1 MSDLFIDEENKVIK
15 LGLVRRIMPN
25 PYGRFNILAIG
36 IALLIS
42 PILGQSTEL
51 QEKLMKPHILPD
63 PIPREWVYLSQI
75 AIGDTLVESVPDTIA
90 ILVNGPVELEPLRYQ
105 RHLGYSISDTS
116 QQILGQAWK
125 VWFPSRPYER
135 ILFETGDGLFIAF
148 GNTMDSSIKFLTSDP
163 HVGQVWGASMDTWFQ
178 IVNIDSQSFGD
189 KKYKVVEVCRSG
201 PGQTS
206 YRERYKWAI
215 GLGLLHWT
223 EPAMTFHPEEGL
235 IRDPIREVRYSLFA
249 MVPQFRP

>member
-1 MSDLFIDEENKVIK
+1 
-15 LGLVRRIMPN
+15 MPN

-51 QEKLMKPHILPD
+51 QKKLMKPHILPD

-75 AIGDTLVESVPDTIA
+75 AIGDTLVESVPDTVG
-90 ILVNGPVELEPLRYQ
+90 ILVDGPVELEPLRYQ

-135 ILFETGDGLFIAF
+135 TLFETRDGLFFTF
-148 GNTMDSSIKFLTSDP
+148 GNRLDSSIKFLTSDP
-163 HVGQVWGASMDTWFQ
+163 QEGQVWGMSIDSWFQ
-178 IVNIDSQSFGD
+178 IVKIDSQSFGD
-189 KKYKVVEVCRSG
+189 NKYKVIEFWLRSL
-201 PGQTS
+201 GQTS
-206 YRERYKWAI
+206 YQQRYKWAI
-215 GLGLLHWT
+215 GLGLLFWT
-223 EPAMTFHPEEGL
+223 EPAMTFHPEGGL

-249 MVPQFRP
+249 IVPQFRP